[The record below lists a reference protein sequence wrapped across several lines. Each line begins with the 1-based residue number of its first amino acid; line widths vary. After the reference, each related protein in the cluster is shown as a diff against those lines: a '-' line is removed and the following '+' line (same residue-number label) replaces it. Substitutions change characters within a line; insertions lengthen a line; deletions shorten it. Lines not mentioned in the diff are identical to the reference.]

1 MRLILSVLT
10 ATAAFHAFADDWPTW
25 RGVNRDGISKEVGL
39 LKQWPADGPN
49 LAWKATG
56 AGVGFSSVSVVGG
69 RVFTMG
75 DGDDASYVLCYS
87 AADGKPVWKS
97 QPVGKT
103 GGSYKGTRCT
113 PTVDGELVYA
123 LGQFGDFVCL
133 RAADGREVWRKS
145 LQKDFGGN
153 YSGWQYTESPLI
165 DGEKVVFTP
174 GGPRGT
180 IVALNKKT
188 GALVWQSKDYK
199 DGAHYASLIAV
210 NHGGR
215 RQYVQLTAQ
224 SVAGVDAETGNL
236 LWRAAR
242 QGQTAVIPT
251 PIFSNGHVYV
261 TSGYGVGC
269 NLFKVSA
276 ESATFTTEPVYK
288 NKEMTNHHGGV
299 ILLGDHLYGYSDGRG
314 WVCQDFKS
322 GEQVWA
328 NPGVGKGA
336 IAYADGHFYCR
347 SEGHEG
353 KVGLIEATSKGYV
366 EKGGFK
372 QPERSKESAWA
383 HPVIANGRLYLR
395 DQDILLCYDIKAK

>member
-188 GALVWQSKDYK
+188 GALVWQSKEYK

-347 SEGHEG
+347 SEGREG